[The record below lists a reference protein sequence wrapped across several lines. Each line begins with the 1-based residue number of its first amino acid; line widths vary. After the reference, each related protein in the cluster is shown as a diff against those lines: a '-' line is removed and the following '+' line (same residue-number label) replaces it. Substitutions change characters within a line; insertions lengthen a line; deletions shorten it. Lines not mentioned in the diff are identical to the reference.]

1 MSLECKTLQNNVVN
15 VSLYSPC
22 SPPLPEHV
30 FTLPPCP
37 SGHRLGIDLLRF
49 RAGMVDDESWW
60 NVSAR
65 WCKKR
70 IRAISRRVTQNN
82 QDRCFWAIYRILTC
96 CVSSVI
102 GNISFVYLLRPRCW
116 KWVSAFHSA
125 PSHPVFVICF
135 LLASFLFTDFLSL
148 FICSLFISPPSSSS
162 HWILFYII
170 SSSPSPCFISSFFL
184 QHFSDILFILM
195 CLRTKTLSVLFPLHS
210 SLFLAVSSLSS
221 LLS

>member
-1 MSLECKTLQNNVVN
+1 MGICPGAAASPLWGLQTAAPVHSSSLIVTEDVVPASEVLVQVLENSALASASDPLERNVQCHWRVKRC
-15 VSLYSPC
+15 SPC

-96 CVSSVI
+96 CVSSVR
-102 GNISFVYLLRPRCW
+102 GNI
-116 KWVSAFHSA
+116 
-125 PSHPVFVICF
+125 
-135 LLASFLFTDFLSL
+135 
-148 FICSLFISPPSSSS
+148 
-162 HWILFYII
+162 
-170 SSSPSPCFISSFFL
+170 
-184 QHFSDILFILM
+184 
-195 CLRTKTLSVLFPLHS
+195 
-210 SLFLAVSSLSS
+210 
-221 LLS
+221 